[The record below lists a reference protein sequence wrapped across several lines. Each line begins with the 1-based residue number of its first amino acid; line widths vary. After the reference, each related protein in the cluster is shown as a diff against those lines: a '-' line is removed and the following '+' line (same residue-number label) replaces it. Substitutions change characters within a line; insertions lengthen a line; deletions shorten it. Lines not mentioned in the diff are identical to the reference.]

1 MLFDYLC
8 LSIQAMK
15 KERIIKI
22 LISIAILLG
31 FLYLRTHASLYAG
44 FSNIRV
50 IKTVLSL
57 LIVLITVR
65 TIIEI
70 IIVSSNIDN
79 RPNRNW
85 MKDNLL
91 IGMKNLY
98 SIIAVVAV
106 FLGILSLMG
115 IELRDVFTTLSIV
128 AAAIAIVTKE
138 FLAELIIG
146 IINGFSSKIEIDDIV
161 EYNGQKGKIVEIGLQ
176 KITLMTEDD
185 DIMYVPNTKFYNADI
200 VNYTKRDIRRMS
212 IDFQI
217 DTKKVESIEDLERRL
232 IHICEPMAKHI
243 EPNSFN
249 LKVVKVTKDS
259 IDFKFQYTLKEVK
272 REIQRQMRRI
282 ILRSVTNIV
291 TK

>member
-1 MLFDYLC
+1 
-8 LSIQAMK
+8 MK
-15 KERIIKI
+15 RERIAKI
-22 LISIAILLG
+22 LFSICLVIL
-31 FLYLRTHASLYAG
+31 FLYLKAHPTIYNS
-44 FSNIRV
+44 FENVKV

-57 LIVLITVR
+57 LIVLVTIR

-79 RPNRNW
+79 KPNRSLL
-85 MKDNLL
+85 KDNLL

-98 SIIAVVAV
+98 TIIAVISV

-115 IELRDVFTTLSIV
+115 IELKEVFTTLSIV

-138 FLAELIIG
+138 FLAEIIIG

-176 KITLMTEDD
+176 KITLMTDDD
-185 DIMYVPNTKFYNADI
+185 DILYVPNTKFYNSDI

-217 DTKKVESIEDLERRL
+217 DTRRVESIEELENKIILACKPMDKYL
-232 IHICEPMAKHI
+232 I
-243 EPNSFN
+243 PNSFN
-249 LKVVKVTKDS
+249 LKVIKVTKDA
-259 IDFKFQYTLKEVK
+259 IDFKFQYTLMEVR

-282 ILRSVTNIV
+282 ILRTVTNIV
-291 TK
+291 TKQIHNG

>member
-1 MLFDYLC
+1 
-8 LSIQAMK
+8 MK
-15 KERIIKI
+15 KERIVKI
-22 LISIAILLG
+22 LFSICIVII
-31 FLYLRTHASLYAG
+31 FLYLRTHSSLYAN
-44 FSNIRV
+44 FANVKV

-57 LIVLITVR
+57 LIVLVTVR

-70 IIVSSNIDN
+70 IIVSANIDN
-79 RPNRNW
+79 RSNRSLV
-85 MKDNLL
+85 KDNLL

-98 SIIAVVAV
+98 TIVAVISV

-115 IELRDVFTTLSIV
+115 LELREVFTTLSIV

-146 IINGFSSKIEIDDIV
+146 IINGFSSKIEIEDIV

-176 KITLMTEDD
+176 KITLMTDDD
-185 DIMYVPNTKFYNADI
+185 DILYVPNTKFYNSDI

-217 DTKKVESIEDLERRL
+217 DTKKVGSIEDLENQIIL
-232 IHICEPMAKHI
+232 ACTPMDNHLV
-243 EPNSFN
+243 PNSFN
-249 LKVVKVTKDS
+249 LKVIKVTKDA
-259 IDFKFQYTLKEVK
+259 IDFKFQYTLKEVR

-282 ILRSVTNIV
+282 ILRTVTNIV
-291 TK
+291 TRQVDHG